1 MSFGKP
7 DQNSIR
13 PPPDSSEKGS
23 GPCAKAVIAGQTS
36 TANIST
42 VQARVPVYPVADP
55 AGPKDEQEGEEIEA
69 LDEEEQADVPLC
81 LPTQYQPTRS
91 EFLDHCV
98 THYPYRA
105 WCSHC
110 REGRGQEFGHDCQSG
125 TKEPRASPVVSFD
138 YAFVSD
144 HGEVTSQEGF
154 EAAGDG
160 AVKILV
166 VRDSRSKAVF
176 AHVVPHKGLD
186 EKGFAVDAL
195 VSDVKWL
202 GYVKVTLKSD
212 NEPAIVKLLAEALR
226 ELRIHGLEQA
236 MEEHPPEY
244 DPRANGS
251 AEIGVKLL
259 KGHFRTLR
267 SCLEAQLGYRVPVR
281 HPLMTWMVQHSASL
295 ITWCARG
302 HDGQT
307 AYQRVRSR
315 QFKTRLMTFGEV
327 CSFKNRSHEST
338 TNTDGRR
345 WHQGVFVGID
355 RRTGQYMLH

>member
-23 GPCAKAVIAGQTS
+23 GPRAKGVIAGQTS

-55 AGPKDEQEGEEIEA
+55 VGPKDEQEGEEIEA

-195 VSDVKWL
+195 VSDV
-202 GYVKVTLKSD
+202 
-212 NEPAIVKLLAEALR
+212 
-226 ELRIHGLEQA
+226 
-236 MEEHPPEY
+236 
-244 DPRANGS
+244 NGW
-251 AEIGVKLL
+251 A
-259 KGHFRTLR
+259 T
-267 SCLEAQLGYRVPVR
+267 
-281 HPLMTWMVQHSASL
+281 
-295 ITWCARG
+295 
-302 HDGQT
+302 
-307 AYQRVRSR
+307 
-315 QFKTRLMTFGEV
+315 
-327 CSFKNRSHEST
+327 
-338 TNTDGRR
+338 
-345 WHQGVFVGID
+345 
-355 RRTGQYMLH
+355 